1 MKKTLYLYLKIFF
14 AISIILSFVAIW
26 NYSLI
31 FGWLFSLIS
40 VLTSVFSKYL
50 FLNKITN
57 NAKRKIKTTV
67 FIAFFAYM
75 FFVLLQASIFTTI
88 FFINKT
94 FTTNDS
100 QQIYSIFFH
109 PINIISFIFGYTIF
123 PISAII
129 YNSMLKYKK

>member
-75 FFVLLQASIFTTI
+75 FFVLLQASIFTII

-129 YNSMLKYKK
+129 NNSILKYKK

>member
-129 YNSMLKYKK
+129 NNSILKYKK